1 MAGNQGSFETAG
13 PRQRIGFGSA
23 FEYYQTNGQE
33 KNLCAFVLTS
43 TGFPLIMLVL
53 NRLFFLYGGF
63 SMAASFRRIPV
74 LLLLILQG
82 SFSLDS
88 SAQQPPAGPTGPLQ
102 LTLKE
107 AVQLALKQNPQ
118 RIIAQLLVSE
128 SDRNSQIARAALLPQ
143 ARVAASGS
151 VNQYNLQSI
160 ERSKQRSD
168 AGPFQVVEAGPAF
181 SQTLLNLPLIRGY
194 QIGREGT
201 RQARADEQTTRE
213 IVVNA
218 VVDQYLLILRALAT
232 RDAANARVALAQ
244 RLYEQATEL
253 QKTGIGLNIDTVRAN
268 VELQNERQNLID
280 AETLTHTTKYGLAA
294 LLDLPRDQDL
304 EVADRLDFYDLPAL
318 DRQLLL
324 NQALTSRPEIRS
336 LNSQQRIA
344 KLTTDAAG
352 EQRLPQLDFSGFW
365 YYQGSRFDNGVPAYT
380 YEVSLQF
387 PLFTGGRIRAEEAHA
402 KLEEQHVAEIR
413 RQLEAQIVND
423 VKSAL
428 DELAAARNSVDVA
441 NLGYKLAQEEVAQ
454 AQRRFQAGVTTNV
467 EVVTAQD
474 ALARASDNQI
484 GALYQF
490 NLSRAALARAT
501 GEIEA
506 MYTK

>member
-1 MAGNQGSFETAG
+1 
-13 PRQRIGFGSA
+13 
-23 FEYYQTNGQE
+23 
-33 KNLCAFVLTS
+33 
-43 TGFPLIMLVL
+43 
-53 NRLFFLYGGF
+53 
-63 SMAASFRRIPV
+63 MAASFRRISV
-74 LLLLILQG
+74 LLLLILPG
-82 SFSLDS
+82 SFPPDS
-88 SAQQPPAGPTGPLQ
+88 FAQQPLAGSTGSLQ

-143 ARVAASGS
+143 ANMAASGS
-151 VNQYNLQSI
+151 VNQYNFQSI
-160 ERSKQRSD
+160 ERSQQRND
-168 AGPFQVVEAGPAF
+168 AGPFQVIEAGPTF

-201 RQARADEQTTRE
+201 RKAHADEQTTRE
-213 IVVNA
+213 TVVTA
-218 VVDQYLLILRALAT
+218 VVDQYLLLLRALAT
-232 RDAANARVALAQ
+232 RDAAKARVALAQ

-280 AETLTHTTKYGLAA
+280 AETLTHTTKYGLAE

-304 EVADRLDFYDLPAL
+304 EVTDRLDFYDLPVL
-318 DRQLLL
+318 EKEVLL
-324 NQALTSRPEIRS
+324 NQALSSRPELRS

-344 KLTTDAAG
+344 KLTTDSAR

-365 YYQGSRFDNGVPAYT
+365 FYQGSRFDNGIPAYT

-387 PLFTGGRIRAEEAHA
+387 PLFTGGRIRAEEARA

-413 RQLEAQIVND
+413 RQVEAQIVND

-484 GALYQF
+484 GALFQF

>member
-1 MAGNQGSFETAG
+1 MFERLGGS
-13 PRQRIGFGSA
+13 
-23 FEYYQTNGQE
+23 
-33 KNLCAFVLTS
+33 
-43 TGFPLIMLVL
+43 
-53 NRLFFLYGGF
+53 
-63 SMAASFRRIPV
+63 SMAA
-74 LLLLILQG
+74 LLRQIFILLALIVHVTFPLV
-82 SFSLDS
+82 S
-88 SAQQPPAGPTGPLQ
+88 SAQQQAAGPPAPLQ
-102 LTLKE
+102 LTLKQ

-118 RIIAQLLVSE
+118 RVIAQLLVSE
-128 SDRNSQIARAALLPQ
+128 SDRNSQIARSALLPQ
-143 ARVAASGS
+143 AKIDASGS
-151 VNQYNLQSI
+151 INQYNVQSI
-160 ERSKQRSD
+160 ERAPKR
-168 AGPFQVVEAGPAF
+168 AGLGIFQVIEAGPTF
-181 SQTLLNLPLIRGY
+181 SQTILNLPQIRAY

-201 RQARADEQTTRE
+201 HQARADEQTTRE

-232 RDAANARVALAQ
+232 RDAANSRVALAQ
-244 RLYEQATEL
+244 RLYDQATEL

-304 EVADRLDFYDLPAL
+304 EVADRLDFYDLPTL
-318 DRQLLL
+318 DKQSLLD
-324 NQALTSRPEIRS
+324 QALTSRPEIRS

-365 YYQGSRFDNGVPAYT
+365 FYQGSRFNNGIPAYT
-380 YEVSLQF
+380 YALSLEF
-387 PLFTGGRIRAEEAHA
+387 PIFTGGRIRAEEARA
-402 KLEEQHVAEIR
+402 KLEVQHVAETR
-413 RQLEAQIVND
+413 RQLEAQIVNE

-428 DELAAARNSVDVA
+428 AELTAARNSVDVA
-441 NLGYKLAQEEVAQ
+441 NLGLKLAQEEVAQ
-454 AQRRFQAGVTTNV
+454 AQRRFATGVTTNV
-467 EVVTAQD
+467 EVITAQD

-490 NLSRAALARAT
+490 NLSRASLARAT

-506 MYTK
+506 IYTK